1 MRLAEKMLPSKREIW
16 FRGNW
21 EPGILGDVTVP
32 LNFTDSSAVPG
43 IGNMSLV
50 PASFIALM
58 GMGSGRNGDSN
69 VRVM

>member
-43 IGNMSLV
+43 IGNTSLV
-50 PASFIALM
+50 PEATLDDL
-58 GMGSGRNGDSN
+58 GC
-69 VRVM
+69 